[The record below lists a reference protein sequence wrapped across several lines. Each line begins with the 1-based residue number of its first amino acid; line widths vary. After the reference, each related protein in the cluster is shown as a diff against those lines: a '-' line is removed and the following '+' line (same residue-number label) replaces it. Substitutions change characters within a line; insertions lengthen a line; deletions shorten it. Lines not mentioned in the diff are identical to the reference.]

1 MTDTSTPIQR
11 TKALV
16 LQQPG
21 GPIGRELIK
30 SGHASREQ
38 LTKALAKSREEG
50 RPLPDVLQEVTG
62 RPLPAEL
69 VRQYKRQQLFE
80 LKVLYGVESI
90 DPELN
95 PISMDSVREL
105 VGNLIPLETCRR
117 HSFLPVART
126 EGETPGLI
134 VAMVNPDNLQAL
146 DELNRITRAKGLRL
160 RRRVIAQEDFLRL
173 INQYVNEVQAAKTA
187 GTTQTVEITT
197 DIDLSQ
203 YEQLQEAHDEEEVDL
218 AEALSGA
225 DEAPIVALANN
236 ILAKALTEGVSDIHI
251 EPQEE
256 YLRVRFR
263 KDGVLR
269 QGWENL
275 PKQIVPALTS
285 RFKILANLDIA
296 ERRLPQ
302 DGRIRKLFQ
311 GRKIDFR
318 VNTLPMRYGEKI
330 CMRILD
336 NSSTQLG
343 LDKLITDPETLS
355 IVREMVK
362 RPFGLILVT
371 GPTGSGKTTTLYSC
385 LAERNDPGV
394 NISTAEDPIEYTL
407 PELIQG
413 RRGICHQTANPFHPC
428 GYLGFDSLT
437 DVHPMLPQGGFV
449 HG

>member
-105 VGNLIPLETCRR
+105 VGSLIPLETCRR

-126 EGETPGLI
+126 EGETPSLI

-218 AEALSGA
+218 AKALSGA

-269 QGWENL
+269 QG
-275 PKQIVPALTS
+275 
-285 RFKILANLDIA
+285 
-296 ERRLPQ
+296 
-302 DGRIRKLFQ
+302 
-311 GRKIDFR
+311 
-318 VNTLPMRYGEKI
+318 
-330 CMRILD
+330 
-336 NSSTQLG
+336 
-343 LDKLITDPETLS
+343 
-355 IVREMVK
+355 
-362 RPFGLILVT
+362 
-371 GPTGSGKTTTLYSC
+371 
-385 LAERNDPGV
+385 
-394 NISTAEDPIEYTL
+394 
-407 PELIQG
+407 
-413 RRGICHQTANPFHPC
+413 
-428 GYLGFDSLT
+428 
-437 DVHPMLPQGGFV
+437 
-449 HG
+449 